1 MARLHV
7 TTTTDAA
14 GAALLLAPRDDL
26 VLERLT
32 SQGPGGTVFEAAE
45 GPFRRYRR
53 IVTSSTATDGAV
65 EVDEQTEFRLALPVW
80 EALLVWPM
88 KRALAQR
95 WDDGRTPWWSPPDR
109 LDERQSTILALL
121 CLFVVISGYLGTVI
135 TQTITF
141 AADEFGASRG
151 DQGTVLAAVRVGVLV
166 SLVVA
171 AMADRRGRRLLL
183 VLSAFGACLLTATG
197 ALVPNLAWLGVSQT
211 GARALSTAL
220 AVLITIVAAEE
231 MPRSSRAYAVSVLA
245 LTAALG
251 AGMAVWF
258 LPLADLGERA
268 WRILYVLPL
277 AAVPLVRW
285 AGRQLPESK
294 RFEVASTR
302 PPARG
307 HGKRLVLLAAS
318 AFLTTLFL
326 APASQFQ
333 NEFLRA
339 EQGFSATSIALFTL
353 ATNTPGG
360 IGIIVGGRLADLRG
374 RRVVGAIALAGGVG
388 FTVLMYLSDGASIW
402 VWSAV
407 AAVIGAAA
415 VPALGV
421 YGPEL
426 FPTSARGRLN
436 AIISVVGVVGSAL
449 GLFLAGRLADG
460 FDSLG
465 PAISVLAVGP
475 LVLCVIVVTLY
486 PETAHLAL
494 EEINPEDA
502 PVPEHEPLRTG
513 HEGEPSGDDAVL
525 PDDHGDDPNPPPR
538 AQ

>member
-1 MARLHV
+1 MARLVV
-7 TTTTDAA
+7 TTTTDSA
-14 GAALLLAPRDDL
+14 GAALLTAPRDDL
-26 VLERLT
+26 VLER
-32 SQGPGGTVFEAAE
+32 SVAPGVFEAAE

-53 IVTSSTATDGAV
+53 RVTTSAAGTSAGPDEQPVDGAV
-65 EVDEQTEFRLALPVW
+65 EGTEVTDFRLALPVW
-80 EALLVWPM
+80 EVLLRWPM
-88 KRALAQR
+88 KRALARR
-95 WDDGRTPWWSPPDR
+95 WEEGHTPWWSPPDR
-109 LDERQSTILALL
+109 LDERQATVLALL
-121 CLFVVISGYLGTVI
+121 CLFVMISGYLGTVI

-141 AADEFGASRG
+141 AADEFDASRG
-151 DQGTVLAAVRVGVLV
+151 DQGTVLAGVRVGVLV

-171 AMADRRGRRLLL
+171 SIADRRGRRLLL
-183 VLSAFGACLLTATG
+183 VFSAFGACLLTATG

-258 LPLADLGERA
+258 LPLADLGTRA

-277 AAVPLVRW
+277 AAFPLVRW

-294 RFEVASTR
+294 RFEVAATR
-302 PPARG
+302 PPERG
-307 HGKRLVLLAAS
+307 HGKRLALLAAS

-333 NEFLRA
+333 NEFLRE
-339 EQGFSATSIALFTL
+339 EQGYTATTIAFFTL

-360 IGIIVGGRLADLRG
+360 LGIIIGGRLADLRG
-374 RRVVGAIALAGGVG
+374 RRIVGAIALGGGVA
-388 FTVLMYLSDGASIW
+388 FTVFQYLSGGAAIW
-402 VWSAV
+402 VFSV
-407 AAVIGAAA
+407 MGAVIGAAA
-415 VPALGV
+415 IPALGV

-436 AIISVVGVVGSAL
+436 ATISVVGVVGSAL
-449 GLFLAGRLADG
+449 GLLIAGRLADH

-465 PAISVLAVGP
+465 PAISVLAIGP
-475 LVLCVIVVTLY
+475 AILCVIVITLY

-502 PVPEHEPLRTG
+502 PVPEHEPLHAVEPG
-513 HEGEPSGDDAVL
+513 SDDGEPDE
-525 PDDHGDDPNPPPR
+525 R
-538 AQ
+538 AH